1 VNNKNLIENIYPL
14 SPVQQGM
21 LFHTLL
27 APGSGVYLQQRSCT
41 LHGPLDVTQFRKA
54 WERVVQRHA
63 VLRTAFS
70 WEHRVEP
77 FQVVYRQV
85 GFPWEQHDW
94 RGLAEPE
101 QAEQLETL
109 LARDRE
115 QGFDLARAPLTRLIL
130 IQLADDV
137 HQFIWSHHHLL
148 LDGWSL
154 GLVLKEVLTDY
165 EALCRG
171 QLPDQIGRR
180 PYADYIAWLGQQDVT
195 QAETFWRQTLK
206 GFRTPTP
213 LGVDRVYVDQARPF
227 AFEQLQIAAATLET
241 LRTLAKQ
248 SQLTINTFVQGAW
261 ALLLSCYS
269 GETDVLFGATVS
281 GRGVALTGIESMV
294 GLFINTVPV
303 RIEVDQQ
310 KSLTS
315 WLKQLQ
321 SQQFALQQYEH
332 SALTQI
338 HSWSEVPRGLPLFEN
353 VVVFENAPFDTGL
366 WNSKKELRVEDDR
379 YDEQT
384 NYALTVVAMAER
396 AMLLRII
403 YDCRRFSA
411 ATIKRMLGHLE
422 VLLTGMAEQPDQRIA
437 DLSLLAHSERK
448 QLLLNWNNTRTDFP
462 DTRCVHERF
471 EEQAARTPEA
481 IAVIFEDE
489 QLTYHELNLRAN
501 RLAHHLKS
509 LGAGCET
516 LVVVCMERSVEM
528 VVALFAILKA
538 GAAYVPLEPSY
549 PSQRL
554 ASMFE
559 ELQAPILLTQ
569 EKFVATL
576 PRKNDQQ
583 MICLDTDWAS
593 LPEGPCDNPSSG
605 VGAENLAYVIYTS
618 GSTGRPKGAM
628 NTHGALCNRLLWMQ
642 DAYRL
647 TDADRVLQKTPFS
660 FDVSVWEFFWP
671 LMTGA
676 RLVVARPEGH
686 KDSAYLK
693 KLIAKREVTTLHFV
707 PSMLRMFL
715 DEPGLERCRSLR
727 QVIASGEELTV
738 ELQEQFF
745 ANVDAQL
752 HNLYG
757 PTEAAIDVTFW
768 ECRPESYQ
776 RLVPIG
782 RPIANTKIYLLDKE
796 LRPVPVAVA
805 GELYIGG
812 VALARGY
819 LRQPALTAEKFI
831 PDPFSERPGMR
842 LYRTGDLARFRHDG
856 NIEFLGRNDN
866 QVKIRGFR
874 IELGE
879 IEARLR
885 QHDAVRDA
893 VLRLVDY
900 GSGEKR
906 LVAYVEVDHVET
918 SRDELRR
925 FLKLTLPDHMLP
937 QAFVMLEKLPLT
949 ANGKI
954 DRTALPSPNVAESES
969 EVAFVGPRTSI
980 EEAIVRIWSEALG
993 IERVGV
999 YDNFFDLGGHSLLAL
1014 RVLSR
1019 IRNEFEI
1026 ELQLRSIVDAP
1037 TPAELA
1043 MVVIQHLAQGIDDV
1057 QVKQILQQLESVE
1070 AQQIN

>member
-1 VNNKNLIENIYPL
+1 
-14 SPVQQGM
+14 M

-41 LHGPLDVTQFRKA
+41 LHGPLDLAQFRKA
-54 WERVVQRHA
+54 WERVIKRHA

-70 WEHRVEP
+70 WEHRAEP

-85 GFPWEQHDW
+85 AFPWEQHDW

-109 LARDRE
+109 LARDRQ

-154 GLVLKEVLTDY
+154 GLVLQEVLTDY

-171 QLPDQIGRR
+171 QVPDQGGRR
-180 PYADYIAWLGQQDVT
+180 PYADYIAWLGRQDVT

-206 GFRTPTP
+206 GFTTPTP
-213 LGVDRVYVDQARPF
+213 LGVDRVYVSQVRPF
-227 AFEQLQIAAATLET
+227 AFEELLIGPATLET

-248 SQLTINTFVQGAW
+248 SQLTLNTFVQGAW

-281 GRGVALTGIESMV
+281 GRGLALTGIDSMV

-303 RIEVDQQ
+303 RIEVDRQN
-310 KSLTS
+310 SLTP

-338 HSWSEVPRGLPLFEN
+338 HGWSEVPRGLPLFES

-396 AMLLRII
+396 SMLLRII
-403 YDCRRFSA
+403 YDCRRFDA

-422 VLLTGMAEQPDQRIA
+422 VLLTGMAEQPDRRIA
-437 DLSLLAHSERK
+437 DLSLLGHSERE
-448 QLLLNWNNTRTDFP
+448 QLLLNWNNTRTNFP

-471 EEQAARTPEA
+471 EEQAACTPDA

-489 QLTYHELNLRAN
+489 QLTYDELNLRAN
-501 RLAHHLKS
+501 RLAHHLKT

-549 PSQRL
+549 PSRRL
-554 ASMFE
+554 ASMLE

-569 EKFVATL
+569 QKFVASL
-576 PRKNDQQ
+576 PRRDDQQ
-583 MICLDTDWAS
+583 VICLDTDWSS
-593 LPEGPCDNPSSG
+593 LVEGPCDNPSSG

-647 TDADRVLQKTPFS
+647 TNADRVLQKTPFS

-676 RLVVARPEGH
+676 CLVVARPDGH

-693 KLIAKREVTTLHFV
+693 ELIAAREVTTVHFV

-715 DEPGLERCRSLR
+715 DEPGLETCRSLR

-738 ELQEQFF
+738 ELQEHFF
-745 ANVDAQL
+745 ANLDARL

-782 RPIANTKIYLLDKE
+782 RPIANTRIYLVDKE
-796 LRPVPVAVA
+796 LRPVPVGVA

-812 VALARGY
+812 VAPARGY

-831 PDPFSERPGMR
+831 PDPFSERPGAR

-885 QHDAVRDA
+885 QHDAVREA
-893 VLRLVDY
+893 VLRLVDC

-954 DRTALPSPNVAESES
+954 DRAALPNPNVGDSES

-999 YDNFFDLGGHSLLAL
+999 YDNFFELGGHSLLAL

-1043 MVVIQHLAQGIDDV
+1043 MVVIQHLAQGIDDF

-1070 AQQIN
+1070 A